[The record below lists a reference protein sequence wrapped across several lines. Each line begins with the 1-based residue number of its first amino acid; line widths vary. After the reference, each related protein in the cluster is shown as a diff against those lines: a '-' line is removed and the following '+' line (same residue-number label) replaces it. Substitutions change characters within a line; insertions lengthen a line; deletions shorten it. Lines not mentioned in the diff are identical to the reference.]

1 MEMQNLKALGFQEM
15 TDNELQE
22 YNGGGIKAAVYALGF
37 VMNMSPL
44 GALIVCGL
52 AIAGG
57 VTVGVLVNKSN
68 D

>member
-44 GALIVCGL
+44 GALSFAV
-52 AIAGG
+52 
-57 VTVGVLVNKSN
+57 
-68 D
+68 